1 MKYITGDE
9 WLKVIGY
16 WFMVIGLML
25 IAGCSSDSSGEQQ
38 TNNNQVLHIT
48 AYTTSYQDIA
58 ASRRAAPSGFTI
70 YAPTT
75 DFSVGLFMM
84 SSETPTPSV
93 QYIRRSNNTWH
104 SSILVKGGAN
114 YEIYGFMPR
123 FDGMTPTISK
133 TDGTITM
140 TLPNIDAVSAQDVCV
155 ITGVSDATANVT
167 PVEGSFAYTGRSDVN
182 NINVLMD
189 HLFAAVSFNFSVDAN
204 FNNLR
209 KIKLKK
215 LELQAT
221 NEKATATV
229 TLTSNN
235 PGASPVT
242 AVSYTTSGTDEAK
255 ATFFESEAGEQL
267 PIANIKDYLCY
278 FAPTLSNGGN
288 LTLLSTYDVYD
299 RTGTKLIRKDCQATN
314 KVPNLY
320 TSRGECVTVNLTV
333 NPTYIYQL
341 SDADL
346 DNLFTI
352 E

>member
-1 MKYITGDE
+1 MKYITGKYGC
-9 WLKVIGY
+9 WLLAVSC
-16 WFMVIGLML
+16 WLLAV
-25 IAGCSSDSSGEQQ
+25 GCSSDSSDEQQ
-38 TNNNQVLHIT
+38 TNNQILQIT
-48 AYTTSYQDIA
+48 AYTAPYQDIE
-58 ASRRAAPSGFTI
+58 ASRRAAPSGFTE

-104 SSILVKGGAN
+104 SSILVKSGVD

-123 FDGMTPTISK
+123 FEGMTPTISK
-133 TDGTITM
+133 TDGIVTM

-155 ITGVSDATANVT
+155 ITGVSDASANT
-167 PVEGSFAYTGRSDVN
+167 VEGSFAFTGRSDVN

-189 HLFAAVSFNFSVDAN
+189 HLFAAVSFNFSVNEN

-221 NEKATATV
+221 KAKATATV
-229 TLTSNN
+229 TLTPNTT
-235 PGASPVT
+235 GASPVT
-242 AVSYTTSGTDEAK
+242 SVSHVTSGTKAT

-267 PIANIKDYLCY
+267 PTSDIKNSLCY

-299 RTGTKLIRKDCQATN
+299 RTGTKLIRKGCTATN

-320 TSRGECVTVNLTV
+320 ISWGERVTVNLTV

>member
-1 MKYITGDE
+1 
-9 WLKVIGY
+9 
-16 WFMVIGLML
+16 MVIGLML

-58 ASRRAAPSGFTI
+58 SSRRAAPSGFTV

-235 PGASPVT
+235 PGPSPVT
-242 AVSYTTSGTDEAK
+242 TVSYSTSGTKAT

-267 PIANIKDYLCY
+267 PTADIKNSLCY
-278 FAPTLSNGGN
+278 FAPTLSTGGN

-299 RTGTKLIRKDCQATN
+299 RTGTKLIRKDCTAKN

-320 TSRGECVTVNLTV
+320 TSRGERVTVNLTV

-352 E
+352 EY

>member
-25 IAGCSSDSSGEQQ
+25 IAGCSSDSSDEQQ

-58 ASRRAAPSGFTI
+58 SSRRAAPSGFTV

-189 HLFAAVSFNFSVDAN
+189 HLFAAVSFNFSVNEN

-221 NEKATATV
+221 NEKVTATV

-278 FAPTLSNGGN
+278 FAPTLSNGEK

-299 RTGTKLIRKDCQATN
+299 RTGTKLIRKGCTATN

-320 TSRGECVTVNLTV
+320 TSRGERVTVNLTV

>member
-38 TNNNQVLHIT
+38 TNNNQVLYIT

-58 ASRRAAPSGFTI
+58 ASRRAAPSGFTV

-242 AVSYTTSGTDEAK
+242 TVSYSTSGTKAT

-278 FAPTLSNGGN
+278 FAPTLSNGEK

-299 RTGTKLIRKDCQATN
+299 RTGTKLIRKGCTATN

-320 TSRGECVTVNLTV
+320 TSRGERVTVNLTV

>member
-9 WLKVIGY
+9 WLGVKGY

-25 IAGCSSDSSGEQQ
+25 IAGCSSDSSDEQQ
-38 TNNNQVLHIT
+38 TNNQILHIT
-48 AYTTSYQDIA
+48 AYTAPYQDIE
-58 ASRRAAPSGFTI
+58 ASRRAAPTGFTE
-70 YAPTT
+70 YVPTT
-75 DFSVGLFMM
+75 DFSVGLFVM

-104 SSILVKGGAN
+104 SSILVKSAVD

-123 FDGMTPTISK
+123 FEGMTPTISK
-133 TDGTITM
+133 TDGIVTM

-155 ITGVSDATANVT
+155 ITGVSDASANT
-167 PVEGSFAYTGRSDVN
+167 VEGSFAFTGRSDVN

-189 HLFAAVSFNFSVDAN
+189 HLYAAVSFNFSVNEN

-215 LELQAT
+215 MELQAT
-221 NEKATATV
+221 NTKGTATV
-229 TLTSNN
+229 TLTPNTT
-235 PGASPVT
+235 GASPVT
-242 AVSYTTSGTDEAK
+242 DVSYTTTTSGTEKAI
-255 ATFFESEAGEQL
+255 ATFFESEAGVQL
-267 PIANIKDYLCY
+267 PTSDIKNSLCY

>member
-9 WLKVIGY
+9 WLGVKGY

-25 IAGCSSDSSGEQQ
+25 IAGCSSDSSDEQQ
-38 TNNNQVLHIT
+38 TNNQILHIK
-48 AYTTSYQDIA
+48 AYTAPYQDIE
-58 ASRRAAPSGFTI
+58 ASRRAAPTGFTV
-70 YAPTT
+70 YVPTT
-75 DFSVGLFMM
+75 DFSVGLFVM

-104 SSILVKGGAN
+104 SSILVKSAVD

-123 FDGMTPTISK
+123 FEGMTPTISK
-133 TDGTITM
+133 TDGIVTM

-155 ITGVSDATANVT
+155 ITGVSDASANT
-167 PVEGSFAYTGRSDVN
+167 VEGSFAFTGRSDVN

-189 HLFAAVSFNFSVDAN
+189 HLYAAVSFNFSVNEN

-215 LELQAT
+215 MELQAT
-221 NEKATATV
+221 NTKGTATV
-229 TLTSNN
+229 TLTPNTT
-235 PGASPVT
+235 GASPVT
-242 AVSYTTSGTDEAK
+242 DVSYTTTTSGTEKAI
-255 ATFFESEAGEQL
+255 ATFFESEAGVQL
-267 PIANIKDYLCY
+267 PTADIKNSFCY
-278 FAPTLSNGGN
+278 YAPTLSNDGN

-299 RTGTKLIRKDCQATN
+299 RTGTKLIRKDCTATN

-320 TSRGECVTVNLTV
+320 TSRGERVTVNLTV
-333 NPTYIYQL
+333 NPTYLYQL

>member
-1 MKYITGDE
+1 MKYITGKYGC
-9 WLKVIGY
+9 WLLAVSC
-16 WFMVIGLML
+16 WLLAV
-25 IAGCSSDSSGEQQ
+25 GCSSDSSDEQQ
-38 TNNNQVLHIT
+38 TNNQILQIT
-48 AYTTSYQDIA
+48 AYTAPYQDIE
-58 ASRRAAPSGFTI
+58 ASRRAAPSGFTE

-104 SSILVKGGAN
+104 SSILVKSGVD

-123 FDGMTPTISK
+123 FEGMTLTISK
-133 TDGTITM
+133 ADGTVTM
-140 TLPNIDAVSAQDVCV
+140 TLPNIDAVSAHDVCV
-155 ITGVSDATANVT
+155 ITGVSDASASVT
-167 PVEGSFAYTGRSDVN
+167 PVEGSFAYRGRSDVN

-189 HLFAAVSFNFSVDAN
+189 HLFAAVSFNFSVNEN

-221 NEKATATV
+221 KAKATATV
-229 TLTSNN
+229 TLTPNTT
-235 PGASPVT
+235 GASPVT
-242 AVSYTTSGTDEAK
+242 SVSHVTSGTEAT

-267 PIANIKDYLCY
+267 PMPDIKNYLCY
-278 FAPTLSNGGN
+278 FAPTLSNGSN

-299 RTGTKLIRKDCQATN
+299 RTGTKLIRKGCTATN

-320 TSRGECVTVNLTV
+320 ISWGERVTVNLTV

>member
-242 AVSYTTSGTDEAK
+242 AVSYTTRN
-255 ATFFESEAGEQL
+255 ESH
-267 PIANIKDYLCY
+267 
-278 FAPTLSNGGN
+278 SH
-288 LTLLSTYDVYD
+288 LL
-299 RTGTKLIRKDCQATN
+299 
-314 KVPNLY
+314 
-320 TSRGECVTVNLTV
+320 
-333 NPTYIYQL
+333 
-341 SDADL
+341 
-346 DNLFTI
+346 
-352 E
+352 

>member
-167 PVEGSFAYTGRSDVN
+167 PVEGSFAYTGRPDVN

-221 NEKATATV
+221 NEKVTATV

-235 PGASPVT
+235 SGASPVT
-242 AVSYTTSGTDEAK
+242 TVSYSTSGTKAT

-267 PIANIKDYLCY
+267 PTSDIKNSLCY